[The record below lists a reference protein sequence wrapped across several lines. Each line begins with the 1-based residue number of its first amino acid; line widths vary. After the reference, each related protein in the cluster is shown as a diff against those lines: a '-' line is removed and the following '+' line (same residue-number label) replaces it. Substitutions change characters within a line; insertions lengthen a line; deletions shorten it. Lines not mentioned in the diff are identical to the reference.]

1 MPPKK
6 DKPTN
11 ESKADDAAEAQR
23 SAHQEEMERQNQRD
37 EVATTLDRAKKLRN
51 YFQMERD
58 KVAKFWEISCKQLEC
73 SKYELMNQDREIE
86 DMEDKHQVEMK
97 VYKQKVRHLLYEHK
111 MEVEDLR
118 EKSEQ
123 DLRIAEGQHERSVQT
138 FRSDKN
144 LKTKEYESAQNTH
157 WEEVQSAR
165 KMELS
170 MVTNQ
175 HGRHRKQLQEM
186 QEGYEKRLRL
196 LCSELELRRR
206 AEIHEIEER
215 KNEHIKELVHKHE
228 EAFQEIKEYYN
239 DITSNNLD
247 LIKSLKEEVA
257 NMKKN
262 ENYNIKLMYEIA
274 QENKK
279 LKDPLGRA
287 EKEVDS
293 LRHQLANY
301 EKDKMSL
308 QNAKSR
314 LRVLEQQHKQLER
327 DHESLKGSY
336 GKVEDEK
343 GNLVLRFHDALQV
356 VHDHAQSKN
365 KGMQQRLDD
374 LRSQLDKKDTRLGA
388 VLQAANLEPV
398 ALDVVTRR
406 IEDYLENKNRG
417 IKDLHYELEKVK
429 MQHKDVTRQ
438 YEAVCKSNLLPPLDL
453 KQLGL
458 LRTFVLDDA
467 KQK

>member
-1 MPPKK
+1 MSKKGGKAPPE
-6 DKPTN
+6 T
-11 ESKADDAAEAQR
+11 KADDAAEAQR

-37 EVATTLDRAKKLRN
+37 EVATTLERAKKLRN

-86 DMEDKHQVEMK
+86 DMEEKHQVEMK

-111 MEVEDLR
+111 MQVEELR
-118 EKSEQ
+118 DKSEQ
-123 DLRIAEGQHERSVQT
+123 ALRTAEAHHEKQIGE
-138 FRSDKN
+138 FRNDKTR
-144 LKTKEYESAQNTH
+144 KKKEYESAQNTH
-157 WEEVQSAR
+157 LEEVQSAR

-175 HGRHRKQLQEM
+175 HQRHRKQLQEM
-186 QEGYEKRLRL
+186 QEGYEKRLKL

-228 EAFQEIKEYYN
+228 DAFQEIKEYYN

-327 DHESLKGSY
+327 DHEALKGSY
-336 GKVEDEK
+336 GKVEDDK
-343 GNLVLRFHDALQV
+343 NQLVFRFQDALRV
-356 VHDHAQSKN
+356 VHDHAQQKN
-365 KGMQQRLDD
+365 KNMAQRLDD
-374 LRSQLDKKDTRLGA
+374 LRSQLDKKDTRLAA

-398 ALDVVTRR
+398 ALDVVTRK

-429 MQHKDVTRQ
+429 IQHKDVVRQ
-438 YEAVCKSNLLPPLDL
+438 YEAVCKANLLPPLDL

-467 KQK
+467 KQH